1 MRYNVRAL
9 GTATD
14 GWMDGASV
22 RNMATAEISAEIRR
36 GRNRLAAT
44 VILGHAVKHIY
55 NSGLQSVILASMKK
69 DMGLTGTSFGLLS
82 TSQRVTSGAT
92 TMVAGYLGDRFANMS
107 GLMLMVSLGV
117 MGVSFF
123 LLGRVDDYLLML
135 AVMLLVGVGPSL
147 YHSPAIASLSR
158 KFPDKRGF
166 AISLHG
172 TGGSVG
178 EVLGPFLTGGLI
190 VGLTVGALTISL
202 GWRDILTWSL
212 FPALFFAILI
222 YAMMRNI
229 PTADAGAASLGA
241 YFSALG
247 DLLRRRAMISLVAV
261 TALRSVGQ
269 SAVMAFLPVYLLEDL
284 EYDEFTVGL
293 FMSGAQVTGIVA
305 QPIMGYLS
313 DRFGRKIVL
322 VPCTAALGLL
332 IIALRFAPADAP
344 LVLIAVVL
352 AMGAF
357 LYSLHTIYIAGAM
370 DVARGRAQSTVVSL
384 IYGASFLGAFS
395 PWVAGRIVDLTQT
408 SNAFIFGGA
417 TVILGALLLSIT
429 RLPKTANQLEGE
441 GD

>member
-1 MRYNVRAL
+1 
-9 GTATD
+9 
-14 GWMDGASV
+14 
-22 RNMATAEISAEIRR
+22 MATAEASADVRR

-55 NSGLQSVILASMKK
+55 NSGLQSVILATMKQ
-69 DMGLTGTSFGLLS
+69 DLGLTGTSFGLLS
-82 TSQRVTSGAT
+82 TSQRVTSGVT
-92 TMVAGYLGDRFANMS
+92 TMVAGYLGDRFANRS

-117 MGVSFF
+117 MGASFF
-123 LLGRVDDYLLML
+123 LLGQTRDYWLLL
-135 AVMLLVGVGPSL
+135 AVMLLVGIGPSL

-172 TGGSVG
+172 TGGSAG
-178 EVLGPFLTGGLI
+178 EVIGPVLTGGLI
-190 VGLTVGALTISL
+190 GGALLITL
-202 GWRDILTWSL
+202 GWRDILTVSV

-241 YFSALG
+241 YFSSLG
-247 DLLRRRAMISLVAV
+247 DLLRRRAMISLVVV

-284 EYDEFTVGL
+284 EYTEIEVGL

-305 QPIMGYLS
+305 QPIMGYMS
-313 DRFGRKIVL
+313 DRFGRKVVL

-332 IIALRFAPADAP
+332 IIALRFAPPGAP
-344 LVLIAVVL
+344 LAAVVL

-395 PWVAGRIVDLTQT
+395 PWIAGRIVDLTQT
-408 SNAFIFGGA
+408 SNAFVFGGA
-417 TVILGALLLSIT
+417 MVIIGVTLLSLT
-429 RLPKTANQLEGE
+429 RLPKTANQLSAE
-441 GD
+441 

>member
-1 MRYNVRAL
+1 
-9 GTATD
+9 
-14 GWMDGASV
+14 
-22 RNMATAEISAEIRR
+22 MATAEVSAEIRR

-55 NSGLQSVILASMKK
+55 NSGLQSVILASMKR
-69 DMGLTGTSFGLLS
+69 DMGLTGAGFGLLS
-82 TSQRVTSGAT
+82 TSQRVTSGIT
-92 TMVAGYLGDRFANMS
+92 TMVAGYLGDRFANRS

-117 MGVSFF
+117 MGASFF
-123 LLGRVDDYLLML
+123 LLGQTRDYWLLL
-135 AVMLLVGVGPSL
+135 AVMLLVGIGPSL

-172 TGGSVG
+172 TGGSAG
-178 EVLGPFLTGGLI
+178 EVIGPVLTGGLI
-190 VGLTVGALTISL
+190 GGALLITL
-202 GWRDILTWSL
+202 GWRDILTVSV
-212 FPALFFAILI
+212 FPALFFAIVI

-241 YFSALG
+241 YFSSLG
-247 DLLRRRAMISLVAV
+247 DLLRRRAMISLVVV

-284 EYDEFTVGL
+284 GYTEIAVGL

-332 IIALRFAPADAP
+332 IIALRFAPPGAP
-344 LVLIAVVL
+344 LAAVVL

-370 DVARGRAQSTVVSL
+370 DVARGQAQSTVVSL

-395 PWVAGRIVDLTQT
+395 PWIAGRIVDLTQT
-408 SNAFIFGGA
+408 SNAFVFGGA
-417 TVILGALLLSIT
+417 MVIIGVTLLSLT
-429 RLPKTANQLEGE
+429 RLPKTANQLSAE
-441 GD
+441 

>member
-1 MRYNVRAL
+1 
-9 GTATD
+9 
-14 GWMDGASV
+14 
-22 RNMATAEISAEIRR
+22 MATAEVSAEIRR

-55 NSGLQSVILASMKK
+55 NSGLQSVILASMKR
-69 DMGLTGTSFGLLS
+69 DMGLTGAGFGLLS
-82 TSQRVTSGAT
+82 TSQRVTSGIT
-92 TMVAGYLGDRFANMS
+92 TMVAGYLGDRFANRS

-117 MGVSFF
+117 MGASFF
-123 LLGRVDDYLLML
+123 LLGQTRDYWLLL
-135 AVMLLVGVGPSL
+135 AVMLLVGIGPSL

-172 TGGSVG
+172 TGGSAG
-178 EVLGPFLTGGLI
+178 EVIGPVLTGGLI
-190 VGLTVGALTISL
+190 GGALLITL
-202 GWRDILTWSL
+202 GWRDILTVSV
-212 FPALFFAILI
+212 FPALFFAIVI

-241 YFSALG
+241 YFSSLG
-247 DLLRRRAMISLVAV
+247 DLLRRRAMISLVVV

-284 EYDEFTVGL
+284 GYTEFAVGL

-332 IIALRFAPADAP
+332 IIALRFAPPGAP
-344 LVLIAVVL
+344 LAAVVL

-370 DVARGRAQSTVVSL
+370 DVARGQAQSTVVSL

-395 PWVAGRIVDLTQT
+395 PWIAGRIVDLTQT
-408 SNAFIFGGA
+408 SNAFVFGGA
-417 TVILGALLLSIT
+417 MVIIGVTLLSLT
-429 RLPKTANQLEGE
+429 RLPKTANQLSAE
-441 GD
+441 